1 MDAVKTAKWFVYN
14 YLLEC
19 EGFEGYDDHDIRQLK
34 YHKDIQQT
42 VVQYLS
48 VKKQMYVESLK
59 IMMEGE
65 RVINFI
71 AK

>member
-1 MDAVKTAKWFVYN
+1 MGDSAGRRAIPLPQKS
-14 YLLEC
+14 
-19 EGFEGYDDHDIRQLK
+19 EGCEGYDDHDIRQLK